1 MSEESDELVK
11 KNVSHSVE
19 FLVTLMEKKLKS
31 MEEASTTDF
40 HPDEAKKMLL
50 RKAHDGLMQWMSNTE
65 ERHLIE
71 DGLDLVF
78 KEANRIPNGKHILE
92 EFRATSIHIQA
103 DIDNEKAL
111 TYDSFQNWMGITE
124 DSMQGMY
131 TIGISLYETRRLD
144 DAQAIFSLLT
154 YLNYHFFEPWL
165 MLGLCAL
172 QKDQPMQSIHAFSM
186 ATLINLRHPAPHL
199 YSAEVYWKE
208 GRSDLA
214 NKILDWALPIID
226 KDALSGYQDLMAD
239 LNKKLVRG

>member
-1 MSEESDELVK
+1 MSEESDEIVK
-11 KNVSHSVE
+11 KTVSHSVE
-19 FLVTLMEKKLKS
+19 FLVTLMENKLKA

-50 RKAHDGLMQWMSNTE
+50 RKAHDVLVQWMQNTE

-92 EFRATSIHIQA
+92 EFRNASIHIQQ
-103 DIDNEKAL
+103 DIDDETAL

-124 DSMQGMY
+124 DSMKGIY
-131 TIGISLYETRRLD
+131 TIGISLYEVRRLD

-165 MLGLCAL
+165 MLGLCSL
-172 QKDQPMQSIHAFSM
+172 QKQQSMQSIHAFSM
-186 ATLINLRHPAPHL
+186 ATLVNLRHPAPHL
-199 YSAEVYWKE
+199 YSAEIYWRE

-214 NKILDWALPIID
+214 NKILDWALPLID
-226 KDALSGYQDLMAD
+226 KDDLDVYKDMVED
-239 LNKKLVRG
+239 LNKKLIRG